1 MIYQNNGSTPIISK
15 SGAKTSADS
24 LKVYQ
29 NSMKNMRAPIA
40 KAPNNF
46 TQPDL
51 FNPASGEGQFQKK
64 GHVASKSL

>member
-1 MIYQNNGSTPIISK
+1 
-15 SGAKTSADS
+15 
-24 LKVYQ
+24 
-29 NSMKNMRAPIA
+29 MKNMRAPIA